1 MNYAALIVIVLLGLA
16 FGSFTNAWV
25 WRTHAGLSV
34 VKGRSRCPGC
44 KHQLAWYDLVP
55 VLSFVLLRGRC
66 RYCRKPISI
75 QYPLVEAAT
84 AVLFGLLYIYAAP
97 SLNGPLGWTNLL
109 ILLSITVLLVAT
121 FVYDAR
127 YMLIPEKFV
136 LPAIALGVLS
146 LGIRGF
152 STGWEGLMP
161 QLIGLGVVLSLYTA
175 LWYFSRGQWL
185 GAGDIRLVA
194 IMALFL
200 QPKQLVVALFASYLL
215 GAIYGVFVLAKSEKK
230 RGIKVAFGPFLI
242 LGFYIGLFLGN
253 AIAAWYLGFL

>member
-1 MNYAALIVIVLLGLA
+1 MNYAALIVVVLLGLA
-16 FGSFTNAWV
+16 FGSFINAWV

-34 VKGRSRCPGC
+34 AKGRSRCPGC

-55 VLSFVLLRGRC
+55 VLSFALLRGRC
-66 RYCRKPISI
+66 RYCRKPISM
-75 QYPLVEAAT
+75 QYPLVEAGT
-84 AVLFGLLYIYAAP
+84 AGLFGLIYWQLSG
-97 SLNGPLGWTNLL
+97 SLGTPLAWANFA
-109 ILLSITVLLVAT
+109 ILLAVSVLLAAT

-136 LPAIALGVLS
+136 LPAIALGL
-146 LGIRGF
+146 LGLGLRGF
-152 STGWEGLMP
+152 GVGWDTLLP
-161 QLIGLGVVLSLYTA
+161 QLIGLGAVVLVYTA

-194 IMALFL
+194 IMGLFL

-215 GAIYGVFVLAKSEKK
+215 GALYGAVVLAKSEKK

-242 LGFYIGLFLGN
+242 LGFYAGLFWGN
-253 AIAAWYLGFL
+253 SIANWYMSLL